1 MRTCRIK
8 LLLFATVLSCLFIIP
23 PTTAAN
29 NFSCKNLSDT
39 CKSKRSKTFSLYFSL
54 DTAKTDFYRLLT
66 FIESKGEF
74 SRFNSDNKEDSS
86 TTTSILLKKI
96 LCWEKLSKSPVE
108 YWKLQNLFSI
118 SYFLQSTK
126 PVEINK
132 EPTSF
137 RLTQLNFTDNKQM
150 EIAAEKIA
158 EIRWGEPLLA
168 WSFWFLVKGN
178 SRIYIIENYI
188 PGHIAVTQ
196 KYRDIIRD
204 EWVQ

>member
-1 MRTCRIK
+1 
-8 LLLFATVLSCLFIIP
+8 
-23 PTTAAN
+23 
-29 NFSCKNLSDT
+29 
-39 CKSKRSKTFSLYFSL
+39 
-54 DTAKTDFYRLLT
+54 
-66 FIESKGEF
+66 
-74 SRFNSDNKEDSS
+74 
-86 TTTSILLKKI
+86 
-96 LCWEKLSKSPVE
+96 
-108 YWKLQNLFSI
+108 
-118 SYFLQSTK
+118 
-126 PVEINK
+126 
-132 EPTSF
+132 
-137 RLTQLNFTDNKQM
+137 M

>member
-1 MRTCRIK
+1 MHRCRIK
-8 LLLFATVLSCLFIIP
+8 LLLFASLLACLFIMLL
-23 PTTAAN
+23 TTAAYGFRGN
-29 NFSCKNLSDT
+29 SLSDT
-39 CKSKRSKTFSLYFSL
+39 CKAKRNKTFSLHFSL
-54 DTAKTDFYRLLT
+54 DTAKTDFYSLLT

-86 TTTSILLKKI
+86 TTTTILLKKI

-108 YWKLQNLFSI
+108 YWKLRNLFSI

-137 RLTQLNFTDNKQM
+137 RLTQLNFTDNNQM
-150 EIAAEKIA
+150 EIAAKKIA

-168 WSFWFLVKGN
+168 WSFWFLVKGKN
-178 SRIYIIENYI
+178 KIYIIESYI
-188 PGHIAVTQ
+188 PGHIKVTQ

-204 EWVQ
+204 EWVK